1 MKSARNWKEQ
11 NARGVTLFQQGW
23 HSEAA
28 SLAEETLK
36 LAQAAFG
43 PAHPNVAESL
53 SNLALIYYAQGKD
66 AERAIF
72 EQALPTSEENAS
84 ESYLAD
90 TSQSLNK
97 LVLLNFAKTKYS
109 RAESLLN
116 RALEIKKE
124 VLGTNHPNVLDI
136 IGNLAALYNSQ
147 GKHSEA
153 YSLLRSVR
161 SPNTIASENIHL
173 ADVDL
178 NSRGFI
184 AEYENRESMRYFGHF
199 PVRVSKKGS
208 ASSIRG
214 VTLNLSETGALIK
227 TNDLMKFRV
236 NEQISVYIFIPSLF
250 SARFNTVGMH
260 GDGIVIRLDEQNK
273 CIGIRFRTSFK
284 QFERTGEIEVPEK
297 ARYKKLAH
305 YLPDSENV
313 SANQF
318 SEKYPASFLVEKA
331 KIDLEKEVIF
341 QMSTKQLDNPDL
353 LKELDVGVEE
363 ADSREAR
370 VVEINQGK
378 IDSNHGV
385 ITIGR
390 AASNDI
396 VLYSKLISKSHAF
409 LFFLSLKLD
418 PYLVDLGSANGTF
431 LNEEKMVV
439 YEMYQ
444 LKDGDEISFGPQVK
458 VGYLSARGFYDLL
471 ASMKRNQ
478 RG

>member
-1 MKSARNWKEQ
+1 
-11 NARGVTLFQQGW
+11 
-23 HSEAA
+23 
-28 SLAEETLK
+28 
-36 LAQAAFG
+36 
-43 PAHPNVAESL
+43 
-53 SNLALIYYAQGKD
+53 
-66 AERAIF
+66 
-72 EQALPTSEENAS
+72 
-84 ESYLAD
+84 
-90 TSQSLNK
+90 
-97 LVLLNFAKTKYS
+97 
-109 RAESLLN
+109 
-116 RALEIKKE
+116 
-124 VLGTNHPNVLDI
+124 
-136 IGNLAALYNSQ
+136 
-147 GKHSEA
+147 
-153 YSLLRSVR
+153 
-161 SPNTIASENIHL
+161 
-173 ADVDL
+173 
-178 NSRGFI
+178 
-184 AEYENRESMRYFGHF
+184 
-199 PVRVSKKGS
+199 
-208 ASSIRG
+208 
-214 VTLNLSETGALIK
+214 
-227 TNDLMKFRV
+227 
-236 NEQISVYIFIPSLF
+236 
-250 SARFNTVGMH
+250 VGMH
-260 GDGIVIRLDEQNK
+260 GDGIIIRLDEQNK

-297 ARYKKLAH
+297 ARYKKLTH

-318 SEKYPASFLVEKA
+318 SEKYPASFLIEKA

-341 QMSTKQLDNPDL
+341 QMSTKQLDDPDL

-409 LFFLSLKLD
+409 LFFLSFSLD

-444 LKDGDEISFGPQVK
+444 IKDGDEISFGPQTK
-458 VGYLSARGFYDLL
+458 VRYLSARGFYDWLD
-471 ASMKRNQ
+471 SMKNTQ